1 MTLEPIEDE
10 SLGDAISILA
20 RGFPA
25 RPLSFWKESIE
36 RLAAYRRATGGP
48 PIGRLMTVEGRRVG
62 VILTI
67 ASKHRSGERQ
77 RDVVNLS
84 SWYVEG
90 EYRWLA
96 PLMLER
102 IVADDNVVFTDLS
115 PNPQTARLNER
126 LGFHTAA
133 EGLRLHFLPWTAIG
147 LRSDGRMVPFEDIP
161 PGAIPAAEM
170 EMLAHHRDLGSIAAA
185 LQAGGSYYAFLFQPT
200 RRRGVPVARLLLAP
214 NRQTVEQ
221 HRAAIARFL
230 LARHRL
236 FVLTFHGDRS
246 TVTKGSGVLWNRSAS
261 VQVKGSWE
269 PERIDHTYSE
279 LVFLRL

>member
-1 MTLEPIEDE
+1 MTLQPIEEE
-10 SLGDAISILA
+10 SLGDAISILS

-25 RPLSFWKESIE
+25 RPPSFWKESIE
-36 RLAAYRRATGGP
+36 RLSAYRRATGGP

-67 ASKHRSGERQ
+67 ASKHRSGERE

-84 SWYVEG
+84 SWYVED

-96 PLMLER
+96 PRMLAR

-133 EGLRLHFLPWTAIG
+133 EGLRLHFLPWTAVSS
-147 LRSDGRMVPFEDIP
+147 RSSGRMVPFEHIP
-161 PGAIPAAEM
+161 PGVIPAAEL
-170 EMLAHHRDLGSIAAA
+170 ELLAHHRELGSIAAA
-185 LQAGGSYYAFLFQPT
+185 LRAGGSYYAFLFQPT
-200 RRRGVPVARLLLAP
+200 RRRGLPTARLLLAP
-214 NRQTVEQ
+214 SRQLVEE

-230 LARHRL
+230 LASHRV
-236 FVLTFHGDRS
+236 FALTFHGDS
-246 TVTKGSGVLWNRSAS
+246 SAVSKGGGVLWNRSAS
-261 VQVKGSWE
+261 VQVKGKWE